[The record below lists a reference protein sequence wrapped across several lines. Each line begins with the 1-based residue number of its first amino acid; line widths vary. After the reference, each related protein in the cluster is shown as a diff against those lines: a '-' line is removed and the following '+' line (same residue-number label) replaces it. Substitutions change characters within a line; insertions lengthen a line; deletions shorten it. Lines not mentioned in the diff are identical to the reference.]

1 MLAPSGP
8 KHRYLEV
15 NTVNEER
22 WREGVNE
29 RQKQK
34 EDIPSVTDSCSLH
47 FPFLLFHHLT
57 LSFQWLVLG
66 GMTGWGS
73 KLSGAGAADSS

>member
-1 MLAPSGP
+1 MKKISLCVSLFLTALDANYLTMLAPSGP

-34 EDIPSVTDSCSLH
+34 EDIPSVTDSFSLH
-47 FPFLLFHHLT
+47 F
-57 LSFQWLVLG
+57 LSFFF
-66 GMTGWGS
+66 TT
-73 KLSGAGAADSS
+73 